1 MAIVERPISW
11 GRTLRLFTHP
21 VRAVTLAFLAAV
33 MVGTLLL
40 MLPIASESRQWTHPI
55 DAMFTATSAVC
66 VTGLVVV
73 DTSGHW
79 SAFGEVVILTLIQAG
94 GLGLMTMA
102 SLIVIL
108 IGGKLGI
115 RTSMLSEVEARGG
128 DGNAAVRSVVM
139 GVIRTAVIFEVALA
153 AILTARLALGYGM
166 PWGQAGYTGVFHGIS
181 AFNNAGF
188 STFSDSLTGFATDPW
203 IAIPICLAILAGG
216 LGFPVWWEIWQRRR
230 TPGRWSLH
238 TKITLW
244 ATAALFLLGATV
256 ITAMEWRDDRV
267 MGDYSAAQ
275 KILIG
280 AFHSVQAR
288 TAGFNSIDLG
298 EVQTQTLLTIDGLM
312 FIGGGS
318 AGTAGGIKLTT
329 FVILI
334 LVAWAELRGDAT
346 ASVAHRRIPTDLQRQ
361 ALTVLLTSL
370 LAVAAGTWV
379 LMSITPFTL
388 DQILFETLSAF
399 GTVGL
404 STGITPHL
412 PRAGEV
418 VLIAL
423 MLLGRLGPITLGAA
437 LALRATPRHYR
448 YPEER
453 VVVG

>member
-1 MAIVERPISW
+1 MVISERPTVW
-11 GRTLRLFTHP
+11 GRVLRLLAHP
-21 VRAVTLAFLAAV
+21 VRAVALAFLAAV
-33 MVGTLLL
+33 TLGTVLL
-40 MLPIASESRQWTHPI
+40 MLPIASESRQWTHLV

-79 SAFGEVVILTLIQAG
+79 STFGEVVILALIQAG
-94 GLGLMTMA
+94 GLGLMTLA

-115 RTSMLSEVEARGG
+115 RTSMLSEVEARGNG
-128 DGNAAVRSVVM
+128 SAAARSVVL
-139 GVIRTAVIFEVALA
+139 GVIRTALTFEVALA
-153 AILTARLALGYGM
+153 VILTARLTLGYGM
-166 PWGQAGYTGVFHGIS
+166 AWGEASYVGIFHAIS

-203 IAIPICLAILAGG
+203 IAAPICIAIIAGG
-216 LGFPVWWEIWQRRR
+216 LGFPVWWEVWQRWR
-230 TPGRWSLH
+230 TPARWSLH
-238 TKITLW
+238 TKVTLW
-244 ATAALFLLGATV
+244 GTAALFVLGAAV

-267 MGDYSAAQ
+267 MGDYSAAE

-280 AFHSVQAR
+280 TFHSVQAR
-288 TAGFNSIDLG
+288 TAGFSSIDLG
-298 EVQTQTLLTIDGLM
+298 EVQTQTMLSIDGLM

-346 ASVAHRRIPTDLQRQ
+346 VSVGHRRIPTDLQRQ

-370 LAVAAGTWV
+370 LAIAAGTWL
-379 LMSITPFTL
+379 LMTITPFTL
-388 DQILFETLSAF
+388 DQILFETVSAF
-399 GTVGL
+399 ATVGL
-404 STGITPHL
+404 STGITPDL
-412 PRAGEV
+412 PRAGE
-418 VLIAL
+418 LILIVL

-437 LALRATPRHYR
+437 LALRTTPRHYQ

-453 VVVG
+453 VLVG

>member
-1 MAIVERPISW
+1 MTSFDSPTAWARA
-11 GRTLRLFTHP
+11 LRLVTHP
-21 VRAVTLAFLAAV
+21 VRAVTLAFVAAV
-33 MVGTLLL
+33 ALGTLLL
-40 MLPIASESRQWTHPI
+40 MLPIASEDRQWTHAV

-79 SAFGEVVILTLIQAG
+79 STFGEVVILALIQAG
-94 GLGLMTMA
+94 GLGLMTLA
-102 SLIVIL
+102 SLIVIV
-108 IGGKLGI
+108 IGGRLGI

-128 DGNAAVRSVVM
+128 NAGAAARSIVV
-139 GVIRTAVIFEVALA
+139 GVIRTALVFEVALA

-166 PWGQAGYTGVFHGIS
+166 SWGQAGYVGVFHGIS

-203 IAIPICLAILAGG
+203 IAIPICLTIVAGG

-230 TPGRWSLH
+230 TRARWTLH
-238 TKITLW
+238 TKVTLW
-244 ATAALFLLGATV
+244 ATAALFAFGAAA
-256 ITAMEWRDDRV
+256 ITAMEWRDDRLL
-267 MGDYSAAQ
+267 GDYSAAE
-275 KILIG
+275 KVLIG

-288 TAGFNSIDLG
+288 TAGFNSVDLG

-312 FIGGGS
+312 FVGGGS

-334 LVAWAELRGDAT
+334 LVAWAELRGDT
-346 ASVAHRRIPTDLQRQ
+346 TVSVGHRRIPAELQRQ

-370 LAVAAGTWV
+370 LAVASGTWL
-379 LMSITPFTL
+379 LMTMTPFTL
-388 DQILFETLSAF
+388 DEILFEVVSAF

-404 STGITPHL
+404 STGITPDL

-418 VLIAL
+418 ILVVL

-437 LALRATPRHYR
+437 LALRSTPRHYT

-453 VVVG
+453 VLVG

>member
-1 MAIVERPISW
+1 MTTIDRPPAW
-11 GRTLRLFTHP
+11 GRALGILRHP

-33 MVGTLLL
+33 SIGTLLL
-40 MLPIASESRQWTHPI
+40 MLPVSSESRQWTHLV

-79 SAFGEVVILTLIQAG
+79 STFGEVVILALIQAG
-94 GLGLMTMA
+94 GLGLMTFA

-115 RTSMLSEVEARGG
+115 RTSMLSEVESRGA
-128 DGNAAVRSVVM
+128 NASVAARSVVF
-139 GVIRTAVIFEVALA
+139 GVIRTALVFEIALA
-153 AILTARLALGYGM
+153 LVLTVRLALSHGM
-166 PWGQAGYTGVFHGIS
+166 PWGQAGYVGVFHGIS

-203 IAIPICLAILAGG
+203 IAIPVCVTIVAGG
-216 LGFPVWWEIWQRRR
+216 LGFPVWWEIWQQRR
-230 TPGRWSLH
+230 TPARWSLH
-238 TKITLW
+238 TKVTLW
-244 ATAALFLLGATV
+244 ATAVLFLVGAV
-256 ITAMEWRDDRV
+256 SVTAMEWRDDRV
-267 MGDYSAAQ
+267 MGGYTAAE

-288 TAGFNSIDLG
+288 TAGFNSVDLG
-298 EVQTQTLLTIDGLM
+298 EVQTQTLLTLDGLM

-346 ASVAHRRIPTDLQRQ
+346 VSIGHRRVPTELHRQ

-370 LAVAAGTWV
+370 LAVAVGTWL
-379 LMSITPFTL
+379 LMTITPFTL
-388 DQILFETLSAF
+388 DQILFETVSAF
-399 GTVGL
+399 ATVGL
-404 STGITPHL
+404 STGITPDL
-412 PRAGEV
+412 PRAGELI
-418 VLIAL
+418 LIAL

-437 LALRATPRHYR
+437 LALRSTPRHYT

-453 VVVG
+453 VLVG